1 MAGQDITDEYYDT
14 ENVMLL
20 ADNPTDGGAVIEPS
34 WTSWYKLYSLINTKY
49 SILSGIEPVLTGYYR
64 YKKDIDK
71 NQVQIQMKSTTSTP
85 WCFDIEFYSQTQTV
99 IPVRTVYYTEKDLSV
114 VGEGNRIDLFCVS
127 TYDRDANPTQTQTKF
142 QLLDTALNTGNI
154 PVDQNMYII
163 KCSEEKPLYI
173 GSIFGSGNDT
183 IGIPIFSKDGA
194 ISLPYTETG
203 IQTEIYKIW
212 KAHKANTFI
221 YSQNERDLSN
231 IEDLFTDAT
240 EQLNGESAKYKVA
253 YGFSRVCALPNKAAG
268 FKIERRKS
276 ISTVYD
282 TLYFIVYNA

>member
-14 ENVMLL
+14 ENVMLS
-20 ADNPTDGGAVIEPS
+20 ADDPTDGTVIEPS
-34 WTSWYKLYSLINTKY
+34 WTSWYKLYSRINTKY
-49 SILSGIEPVLTGYYR
+49 SILSGMDSVLTGYYR
-64 YKKDIDK
+64 YKKDTNK
-71 NQVQIQMKSTTSTP
+71 NQVQIQMKSITSTP
-85 WCFDIEFYSQTQTV
+85 WCFDIEFYKQTIAPV
-99 IPVRTVYYTEKDLSV
+99 IKTVYYTEKDLSA

-142 QLLDTALNTGNI
+142 QLLDTALNTSMSK
-154 PVDQNMYII
+154 PDQNMYII

-173 GSIFGSGNDT
+173 GSIFGQESGYE
-183 IGIPIFSKDGA
+183 GIVALSNNEIM
-194 ISLPYTETG
+194 SLPWDETTNQLLVYSKW
-203 IQTEIYKIW
+203 IVNKTNQ
-212 KAHKANTFI
+212 FI

-231 IEDLFTDAT
+231 IEELFTDVA
-240 EQLNGESAKYKVA
+240 EGSNGDAAKFKKFAGLCRIY
-253 YGFSRVCALPNKAAG
+253 ALPNKAAG

>member
-20 ADNPTDGGAVIEPS
+20 ADDPTDGYAVTEPS
-34 WTSWYKLYSLINTKY
+34 WTSWYKLYSRINTKY
-49 SILSGIEPVLTGYYR
+49 SILSGMDPVLTGYYR
-64 YKKDIDK
+64 YKKDTNK
-71 NQVQIQMKSTTSTP
+71 NQVQIQMKSITSTP
-85 WCFDIEFYSQTQTV
+85 WCFDIKFYKQTIAPV
-99 IPVRTVYYTEKDLSV
+99 IKTVYYTEKDLSA

-142 QLLDTALNTGNI
+142 QLLDIALNTGYI
-154 PVDQNMYII
+154 PVDQNLYII

-173 GSIFGSGNDT
+173 GSIFGSGNDM

-194 ISLPYTETG
+194 VSLPWFDSTNQQ
-203 IQTEIYKIW
+203 IIYNNSW
-212 KAHKANTFI
+212 KVHKANNFI

-231 IEDLFTDAT
+231 IEELFTDST
-240 EQLNGESAKYKVA
+240 EHLNEESAKYKVA
-253 YGFSRVCALPNKAAG
+253 YGLFRVCALPNKAAG

-276 ISTVYD
+276 ISAVYD